1 MDRIELYS
9 SKKKS
14 LILLIG
20 SLTFIVLGF
29 WLLLEAEN
37 LTSMRARSPIFIR
50 GIGIATILF
59 CGFGIFIGIK
69 RMIKSEI
76 ILIIDNKG
84 LNVNPKKSLTEF
96 IKWNEING
104 FKEIKIHS
112 TRIVIIGVR
121 NPEYWLDKETNG
133 FKRKLMQFNINNYNS
148 PFNISASGIDITSD
162 KLIETLNK
170 YYERN
175 KNEA

>member
-1 MDRIELYS
+1 
-9 SKKKS
+9 
-14 LILLIG
+14 
-20 SLTFIVLGF
+20 
-29 WLLLEAEN
+29 
-37 LTSMRARSPIFIR
+37 
-50 GIGIATILF
+50 
-59 CGFGIFIGIK
+59 
-69 RMIKSEI
+69 
-76 ILIIDNKG
+76 
-84 LNVNPKKSLTEF
+84 
-96 IKWNEING
+96 EING

-133 FKRKLMQFNINNYNS
+133 FKRKLMQFNINNYDS

>member
-96 IKWNEING
+96 IKWDEING

-133 FKRKLMQFNINNYNS
+133 FKRKLMQFNINNYDS

-170 YYERN
+170 L
-175 KNEA
+175 